1 VKIIIY
7 LEKILTMRILYISQY
22 FPPEAGATQTRA
34 YEMAKNWVRLGH
46 QVTMLTEFPNHP
58 SGIIPDT
65 YKGKF
70 FEHVDLDGIDVV
82 RVWVRA
88 SPVKNFVNRM
98 WFYLTFMFN
107 ASIASLFIDHGKV
120 DFLYATS
127 PPLFV
132 GGVALFIRFYRRIPM
147 VFEVRDLWPESAVAL
162 GELKN
167 HQVVSIATRL
177 EELCYRKATQI
188 IVVTHGIYERLINRR
203 ILPEKLIY
211 IPNGANVELFAYDP
225 IGRTRIRT
233 ELRLENKFVAI
244 YAGIFGLAQ
253 GLEVIL
259 EAARLLV
266 IRPEIHFV
274 LIGDGP
280 KKSEINS
287 LASSYNLPNLTL
299 LSEKPREQI
308 PAYLSAAD
316 VALAPL
322 KKAEIFKGALPS
334 KLFDAWACERPVILS
349 IDGEARELVERI
361 NGGIYIPPE
370 EPEKLA
376 EAIQSLMNSPIES
389 QTMGK
394 NGLRYTKERHS
405 RAALAEELISHL
417 ENTIRA

>member
-376 EAIQSLMNSPIES
+376 EAIQSLKNSPIES